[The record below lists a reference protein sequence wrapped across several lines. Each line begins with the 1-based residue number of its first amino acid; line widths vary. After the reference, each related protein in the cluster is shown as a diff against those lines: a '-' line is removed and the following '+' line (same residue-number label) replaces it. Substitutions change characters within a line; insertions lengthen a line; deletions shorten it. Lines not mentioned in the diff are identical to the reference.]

1 MIKVIKRLK
10 IDVMKLQEKLEVPL
24 QILEFKDDEDINKFH
39 QIKHD
44 LFNILKSS
52 KLYLTQLK

>member
-52 KLYLTQLK
+52 KLYLT

>member
-1 MIKVIKRLK
+1 
-10 IDVMKLQEKLEVPL
+10 MKLQEKLEVPL

-52 KLYLTQLK
+52 KLFQLCWPNWKKLA